1 MSLLLVIINH
11 AVTTNTK
18 APRWESQ
25 GYGGAGGTL
34 WHWPTLVPHLH
45 HGTWCP
51 WLEVLLPAPTLPAGL
66 VSGLSPGPHCCAAES
81 TERMH
86 RGLLERGGLKSGVQ
100 LVIIYCAFSAFFWSS
115 VENGAA
121 SRLPAVFFIT
131 ALVRHEH
138 ECEGSALKGELLWNM
153 WQKQQSWKVHQN
165 PCNLNLCY
173 STKGRSAPKR
183 NCLIC
188 LWKNMYCSCFI

>member
-1 MSLLLVIINH
+1 MQLKESEWTANECCLYRIGVLIEMSLLLVIINH

-51 WLEVLLPAPTLPAGL
+51 GLEVLLPAPTLPAGL

-81 TERMH
+81 TERML

-100 LVIIYCAFSAFFWSS
+100 LVLIYCAFSAFFWSS
-115 VENGAA
+115 MENGAA
-121 SRLPAVFFIT
+121 GRLPAVFFYHCCSQTWTWMWRQRFKRWT
-131 ALVRHEH
+131 AVEH
-138 ECEGSALKGELLWNM
+138 VTEAAKLKSASKPM
-153 WQKQQSWKVHQN
+153 
-165 PCNLNLCY
+165 
-173 STKGRSAPKR
+173 
-183 NCLIC
+183 
-188 LWKNMYCSCFI
+188 